1 MNMHKPVSFTE
12 QEIVNASEYLREL
25 HGQIAELKKKFDQ
38 KIATLPNSKDTERHR
53 VSLNILRMLLRLQDM
68 EIPATAISSILMATG
83 PDAKLE
89 TLKTGQQLITVQQC
103 DIFSIKIFALRI
115 LTTWAKT
122 EGEDESI
129 NELRDL
135 LFLISTTL
143 DQLFHAF
150 DHVIAALVAH
160 VAIKETIKDAANA
173 AANES
178 LATKVNSTKEEGENN
193 V

>member
-1 MNMHKPVSFTE
+1 MNMHKPASFTE
-12 QEIVNASEYLREL
+12 QEIVNASEYLREI
-25 HGQIAELKKKFDQ
+25 HNQVAELKKKFDQ
-38 KIATLPNSKDTERHR
+38 KIAEIPGIPNIPNIEKHR

-89 TLKTGQQLITVQQC
+89 TLKVGQQLITVQQN
-103 DIFSIKIFALRI
+103 DIFSTKVFALRI
-115 LTTWAKT
+115 LTTWARV
-122 EGEDESI
+122 EGEHSKI

-150 DHVIAALVAH
+150 DHVTAALVAH
-160 VAIKETIKDAANA
+160 VAIKETIADAANA
-173 AANES
+173 S
-178 LATKVNSTKEEGENN
+178 VKKATSTKEEGESN